1 MAEPP
6 KAEAATEKEP
16 SFDIEE
22 DRERPSSELFPRFLY
37 PAQASAGEASLT
49 RTQATSALFVL
60 GAWGLVV
67 AAFVIIGTSA
77 GPTIAREMGFTE
89 IRMVRRDFERTAPVG
104 QAGVDAV
111 HDFERDIGRSIDRL
125 ERTAGGHDSEGGELK
140 VVHAKR
146 DLQLRKTPGPRGQPG
161 PSVAAGTPLIVVRR
175 EGLWI
180 DVLYQTA
187 DDELETG
194 WVELRD
200 LELP

>member
-1 MAEPP
+1 MAEPA
-6 KAEAATEKEP
+6 KAPTEKEP
-16 SFDIEE
+16 SFELED

-37 PAQASAGEASLT
+37 PAQATSAEATLT
-49 RTQATSALFVL
+49 RTQATSALFTL
-60 GAWGLVV
+60 GAWGLII

-89 IRMVRRDFERTAPVG
+89 VRMVRRDFERTAPVG
-104 QAGVDAV
+104 QAGIDAV

-125 ERTAGGHDSEGGELK
+125 ERNSGDLDTEGGELRI
-140 VVHAKR
+140 VSAKR
-146 DLQLRKTPGPRGQPG
+146 NLQLRRTPGPRGQPG
-161 PSVAAGTPLIVVRR
+161 ASVTAGTPLIVVRR

-187 DDELETG
+187 DGELETG